1 MHPLFYCADNYT
13 NKANRE
19 ISTMDSITVIIT
31 LFLSVLSSLVEKI
44 TDYFSSGVR
53 RKDVERKIKELEE
66 QRNKALYYHIRN
78 IRSHSTYEA
87 LNKSLGSEL
96 THKIIID
103 TMLKND
109 EVITKWQQLDYLV
122 QEDSKL
128 DKLTYEELRGFIL
141 IERTMRERLEAK
153 KKNKNETVVN
163 LFLLSEKNKMLKTKT
178 ISVLTMILSAV
189 AVAFLGLPIW
199 TMCIGLVIFLLAEL
213 KDQIVSFRVS
223 RGFFGTTTSEAIQL
237 IKFIRENSDKFDSNN
252 GDGRR
257 RKILNPERLNTKGVK
272 EADGG
277 LQNV

>member
-1 MHPLFYCADNYT
+1 
-13 NKANRE
+13 
-19 ISTMDSITVIIT
+19 MDSITVIIT
-31 LFLSVLSSLVEKI
+31 LFMRGLSSWVEKI
-44 TDYFSSGVR
+44 TDYFSKGVR

-66 QRNKALYYHIRN
+66 QRNNILYYQIN
-78 IRSHSTYEA
+78 AIKEYKSYDT
-87 LNKSLGSEL
+87 LNKYLGSDL

-109 EVITKWQQLDYLV
+109 EVITKWQHLSYHIQD
-122 QEDSKL
+122 DSKL
-128 DKLTYEELRGFIL
+128 DKLTYEELKGYIL

-178 ISVLTMILSAV
+178 IAVLTMILSAL
-189 AVAFLGLPIW
+189 AVAFLGLSIW

-237 IKFIRENSDKFDSNN
+237 IKFIRENSDQFDSNN

-257 RKILNPERLNTKGVK
+257 RKILNPERLNAKGVK
-272 EADGG
+272 EVDGE